1 MLDKNKNSK
10 HFVLGSGRPQ
20 GDNLSPITFNFCE
33 QILIFKIELDP
44 RIEKIPYNILSRV
57 QSPSPFS
64 FESNRETVCNE
75 SLADDNTILTLMTRN
90 SLEKIRET
98 LLDFEKISGL
108 CCNYDKTVLMP
119 VFEPTNEEK
128 IFSDELGFRIV
139 NSIHLLGMD
148 ITPNF
153 TDISKNFTKI
163 KKKILLQ
170 VRFWERFKLSLPGRL
185 SIAKTFLVSQLNYL
199 GCVFSVP
206 DSICLEIQEIINNFI
221 RKNLKIAK
229 DRICTSAEKG
239 GLGFFDLRDFLS
251 AQRCCWIFRAKK
263 HTIDNWRHDLFE
275 AAPGNDILKIKCVDI
290 NRNLNPALYDI
301 VCDYEKFYTAFSKS
315 GKNFEKSYIFENQ
328 LFAGSENPSTG
339 IGINFFG
346 NATYNANKLVIRNFK
361 YCDCFSGARFKTHA
375 EFAADIRGI
384 TVNSWMRIRNVILKF
399 KSGNF
404 IKQVAQK
411 DTCLEIADFSNSL
424 KKGSRKIQGFL

>member
-1 MLDKNKNSK
+1 MAKAFDSLDHKFILQVYKFFGLGENIIRWLTLCGNQRQACIMLEKNKNSK

-57 QSPSPFS
+57 QSPIPFS

-119 VFEPTNEEK
+119 VFEPSDEEK
-128 IFSDELGFRIV
+128 IFSEELGFRIV
-139 NSIHLLGMD
+139 NNIHLLGMD
-148 ITPNF
+148 ITPDF
-153 TDISKNFTKI
+153 ADISKNFTKI
-163 KKKILLQ
+163 KEKILLQ

-206 DSICLEIQEIINNFI
+206 DNICLEIQEIITNFI
-221 RKNLKIAK
+221 RKNLKIAR

-239 GLGFFDLRDFLS
+239 GLGFLDLQDFLS

-263 HTIDNWRHDLFE
+263 H
-275 AAPGNDILKIKCVDI
+275 
-290 NRNLNPALYDI
+290 Y
-301 VCDYEKFYTAFSKS
+301 
-315 GKNFEKSYIFENQ
+315 
-328 LFAGSENPSTG
+328 
-339 IGINFFG
+339 
-346 NATYNANKLVIRNFK
+346 
-361 YCDCFSGARFKTHA
+361 
-375 EFAADIRGI
+375 
-384 TVNSWMRIRNVILKF
+384 
-399 KSGNF
+399 
-404 IKQVAQK
+404 
-411 DTCLEIADFSNSL
+411 
-424 KKGSRKIQGFL
+424 